1 MKLVFIGTGYVGLVT
16 GACLAELGHQ
26 VTCVDIDPDRIA
38 KLNRGED
45 VFFEP
50 GLAALVRR
58 NVRAG
63 RLGFAVGLKG
73 RLRGARAVFI
83 AVGTPQASNG
93 SADLSYVKTAAR
105 DIARNLTGYAVIVDK
120 STVPVGTSE
129 MVRKIIKTNRRGPF
143 DVVSNPEF
151 LREGNAIGDFMK
163 PDRVVIGTDSQRAQR
178 VMAEIYRPLKAIM
191 HFTDLPTAELIK
203 YAANSFLAMKL
214 SFINEIANLC
224 ELTGADVQPVARG
237 IGMDS
242 RIGPK
247 FLQAGLGFGGSC
259 FPKDVSALNYLSRQ
273 LGFDFKLVKALLA
286 VNQRQKQLFFEK
298 ISSYFKNNLSGK
310 RIAVLGLAFKGNTD
324 DVRESPALEL
334 IAKLRKAV
342 AKVVAFDPQAMAMA
356 RKKMP
361 DLETAASVAAAVRGA
376 DAVVLAT
383 EWDSFRKLPLKKI
396 RSLVKRR
403 IIFDGRN
410 LLDPR
415 SVRRAGFRYFS
426 IGRK

>member
-1 MKLVFIGTGYVGLVT
+1 M
-16 GACLAELGHQ
+16 
-26 VTCVDIDPDRIA
+26 
-38 KLNRGED
+38 
-45 VFFEP
+45 
-50 GLAALVRR
+50 
-58 NVRAG
+58 
-63 RLGFAVGLKG
+63 
-73 RLRGARAVFI
+73 
-83 AVGTPQASNG
+83 
-93 SADLSYVKTAAR
+93 
-105 DIARNLTGYAVIVDK
+105 
-120 STVPVGTSE
+120 
-129 MVRKIIKTNRRGPF
+129 
-143 DVVSNPEF
+143 
-151 LREGNAIGDFMK
+151 
-163 PDRVVIGTDSQRAQR
+163 
-178 VMAEIYRPLKAIM
+178 
-191 HFTDLPTAELIK
+191 
-203 YAANSFLAMKL
+203 
-214 SFINEIANLC
+214 C

-334 IAKLRKAV
+334 IAKLRKAG
-342 AKVVAFDPQAMAMA
+342 AEVVAFDPQAMAMA